1 MVVLQDGVELGESF
15 LGGVFL
21 SDGVGVLSSG
31 SELVG
36 KGRSDE
42 FLHFLVD
49 GCSVFGSEG
58 KGVCRGRSSINRIGS
73 VTGRG

>member
-1 MVVLQDGVELGESF
+1 MAVLQDGIDLDESF

-21 SDGVGVLSSG
+21 PDGVGVLSRG

-42 FLHFLVD
+42 LLHFLVD
-49 GCSVFGSEG
+49 GCSVLGSEG

>member
-1 MVVLQDGVELGESF
+1 MAVLQGGVDLDESF

-21 SDGVGVLSSG
+21 PDGVGVLSSG
-31 SELVG
+31 SEFVSE
-36 KGRSDE
+36 GRSDE
-42 FLHFLVD
+42 LLHFLVD

-73 VTGRG
+73 VTGQG

>member
-1 MVVLQDGVELGESF
+1 MVVLQGGVDFGESSFRGEF
-15 LGGVFL
+15 LF
-21 SDGVGVLSSG
+21 DGIGVLSSG
-31 SELVG
+31 FEFVS

-73 VTGRG
+73 VTDRG